1 MSILLGDMHRD
12 EGAFLKVYL
21 KAREGGEGNKDIFEA
36 LELLGVA
43 SEDYKSVVRVL
54 NDQAR

>member
-1 MSILLGDMHRD
+1 MHRD
-12 EGAFLKVYL
+12 ESAFVKVYV

-54 NDQAR
+54 NNQAR